1 MLVRKGQRTLKLI
14 LKAKI
19 ESTLFGRAVKLHIL
33 YDIDMALQKIDIL

>member
-1 MLVRKGQRTLKLI
+1 MKLI

-19 ESTLFGRAVKLHIL
+19 ETTLFGRAVKLHI